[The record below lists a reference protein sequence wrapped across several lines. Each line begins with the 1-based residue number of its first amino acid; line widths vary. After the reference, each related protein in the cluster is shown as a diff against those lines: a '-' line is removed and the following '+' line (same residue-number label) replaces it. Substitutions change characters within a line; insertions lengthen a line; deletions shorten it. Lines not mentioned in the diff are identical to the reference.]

1 MTKPSRYVTVE
12 EAAELL
18 PAGKPGK
25 AHMTR
30 AQLYN
35 VIRSGEL
42 RFVKRKVLRRAD
54 VLRLADRRARAKARE
69 EAAKAAKEKRQRLE
83 QRIAAA
89 VMAEDA
95 AEGGGSDALGKV

>member
-1 MTKPSRYVTVE
+1 LTKPSRYVTAE

-30 AQLYN
+30 QQVFN

-42 RFVKRKVLRRAD
+42 RFVKRKILRRSD
-54 VLRLADRRARAKARE
+54 VLRYAEKRTRQKARE
-69 EAAKAAKEKRQRLE
+69 EAARQKRRRLE
-83 QRIAAA
+83 QRIAA
-89 VMAEDA
+89 VKAEVA
-95 AEGGGSDALGKV
+95 AEGGGSDGPGKV